1 MFIFQYN
8 CLGWRH
14 TIGKRFIL
22 LYYVLSNL
30 IFHSI
35 IIIQRIHL
43 DIQVGDQAI
52 DYAQVAQ
59 KEKLSDLQLR
69 IRQLVEQV
77 EQITKEQSYQR
88 VSII

>member
-1 MFIFQYN
+1 M
-8 CLGWRH
+8 
-14 TIGKRFIL
+14 
-22 LYYVLSNL
+22 
-30 IFHSI
+30 
-35 IIIQRIHL
+35 

-77 EQITKEQSYQR
+77 EQIIKEQSYQR
-88 VSII
+88 VSIVHSIFKKKKTELYVNKEPTL

>member
-1 MFIFQYN
+1 M
-8 CLGWRH
+8 
-14 TIGKRFIL
+14 
-22 LYYVLSNL
+22 
-30 IFHSI
+30 
-35 IIIQRIHL
+35 

-77 EQITKEQSYQR
+77 EQIIKEQSYQR
-88 VSII
+88 VNIMKLIYIKIQNNL

>member
-1 MFIFQYN
+1 
-8 CLGWRH
+8 
-14 TIGKRFIL
+14 
-22 LYYVLSNL
+22 
-30 IFHSI
+30 
-35 IIIQRIHL
+35 L

-77 EQITKEQSYQR
+77 EQIIKEQSYQR
-88 VSII
+88 VNFIKFIYYKKVVNLRTETWKV

>member
-1 MFIFQYN
+1 
-8 CLGWRH
+8 
-14 TIGKRFIL
+14 
-22 LYYVLSNL
+22 
-30 IFHSI
+30 
-35 IIIQRIHL
+35 L

-77 EQITKEQSYQR
+77 EQIIKEQSYQR
-88 VSII
+88 VNIIKLIYLKILNYL

>member
-1 MFIFQYN
+1 MLIN
-8 CLGWRH
+8 VALV
-14 TIGKRFIL
+14 KLLVNKVIL
-22 LYYVLSNL
+22 K
-30 IFHSI
+30 F
-35 IIIQRIHL
+35 IQRVHL

-88 VSII
+88 VCISK

>member
-1 MFIFQYN
+1 M
-8 CLGWRH
+8 
-14 TIGKRFIL
+14 
-22 LYYVLSNL
+22 
-30 IFHSI
+30 
-35 IIIQRIHL
+35 
-43 DIQVGDQAI
+43 DIQVGDQAV

-88 VSII
+88 VSTVSVTLMENPIRKVSSANILTMFKLESLTYSHSYYY

>member
-1 MFIFQYN
+1 
-8 CLGWRH
+8 
-14 TIGKRFIL
+14 
-22 LYYVLSNL
+22 
-30 IFHSI
+30 
-35 IIIQRIHL
+35 L

-77 EQITKEQSYQR
+77 EQIIKEQSYQR
-88 VSII
+88 VNNIKFIYFLSSL

>member
-1 MFIFQYN
+1 
-8 CLGWRH
+8 
-14 TIGKRFIL
+14 
-22 LYYVLSNL
+22 
-30 IFHSI
+30 
-35 IIIQRIHL
+35 L

-77 EQITKEQSYQR
+77 EQIIKEQSYQR
-88 VSII
+88 VNIIKFIYYKKVVSL

>member
-1 MFIFQYN
+1 M
-8 CLGWRH
+8 
-14 TIGKRFIL
+14 
-22 LYYVLSNL
+22 
-30 IFHSI
+30 
-35 IIIQRIHL
+35 

-77 EQITKEQSYQR
+77 EQIIKEQSYQR
-88 VSII
+88 VNIIKFIYYKKVVSL

>member
-1 MFIFQYN
+1 M
-8 CLGWRH
+8 
-14 TIGKRFIL
+14 
-22 LYYVLSNL
+22 
-30 IFHSI
+30 
-35 IIIQRIHL
+35 
-43 DIQVGDQAI
+43 DIQVGDQAV

-88 VSII
+88 VSTANVMLMKNPIGIVSSSANILTVCPN

>member
-1 MFIFQYN
+1 M
-8 CLGWRH
+8 
-14 TIGKRFIL
+14 
-22 LYYVLSNL
+22 
-30 IFHSI
+30 
-35 IIIQRIHL
+35 

-77 EQITKEQSYQR
+77 EQIVKEQSYQR
-88 VSII
+88 VNIILQIDIILNTIFIKEFFLL

>member
-1 MFIFQYN
+1 M
-8 CLGWRH
+8 
-14 TIGKRFIL
+14 
-22 LYYVLSNL
+22 
-30 IFHSI
+30 
-35 IIIQRIHL
+35 

-77 EQITKEQSYQR
+77 EQIIKEQSYQR
-88 VSII
+88 VNIIKFIYY

>member
-1 MFIFQYN
+1 M
-8 CLGWRH
+8 
-14 TIGKRFIL
+14 
-22 LYYVLSNL
+22 
-30 IFHSI
+30 
-35 IIIQRIHL
+35 

-77 EQITKEQSYQR
+77 EQIIKEQSYQR
-88 VSII
+88 VNIVKFICYKKRLCLETRPPGM

>member
-1 MFIFQYN
+1 M
-8 CLGWRH
+8 
-14 TIGKRFIL
+14 
-22 LYYVLSNL
+22 
-30 IFHSI
+30 
-35 IIIQRIHL
+35 

-88 VSII
+88 VNIFFKNKIFYLFYLRHLLSIYYILELEFEYSVNASNRFSNF

>member
-1 MFIFQYN
+1 M
-8 CLGWRH
+8 
-14 TIGKRFIL
+14 
-22 LYYVLSNL
+22 
-30 IFHSI
+30 
-35 IIIQRIHL
+35 

-88 VSII
+88 VNIWLIIQKYICLDIWLKI

>member
-1 MFIFQYN
+1 M
-8 CLGWRH
+8 
-14 TIGKRFIL
+14 
-22 LYYVLSNL
+22 
-30 IFHSI
+30 
-35 IIIQRIHL
+35 

-88 VSII
+88 VNIFFKNKIFYLVFMKSS

>member
-1 MFIFQYN
+1 M
-8 CLGWRH
+8 
-14 TIGKRFIL
+14 
-22 LYYVLSNL
+22 
-30 IFHSI
+30 
-35 IIIQRIHL
+35 QRVHL

-88 VSII
+88 VSNLNI

>member
-1 MFIFQYN
+1 
-8 CLGWRH
+8 
-14 TIGKRFIL
+14 
-22 LYYVLSNL
+22 
-30 IFHSI
+30 
-35 IIIQRIHL
+35 L

-77 EQITKEQSYQR
+77 EQIIKEQSYQR
-88 VSII
+88 VNMIKFIYYKKVVDF

>member
-1 MFIFQYN
+1 M
-8 CLGWRH
+8 
-14 TIGKRFIL
+14 
-22 LYYVLSNL
+22 
-30 IFHSI
+30 
-35 IIIQRIHL
+35 
-43 DIQVGDQAI
+43 DIQVGDQAV

-88 VSII
+88 VSTINVMLMKNPIRKKKFLSLTL

>member
-1 MFIFQYN
+1 M
-8 CLGWRH
+8 
-14 TIGKRFIL
+14 
-22 LYYVLSNL
+22 
-30 IFHSI
+30 
-35 IIIQRIHL
+35 

-77 EQITKEQSYQR
+77 EQIIKEQSYQR
-88 VSII
+88 VNIIKFIYFKNS

>member
-1 MFIFQYN
+1 M
-8 CLGWRH
+8 
-14 TIGKRFIL
+14 
-22 LYYVLSNL
+22 
-30 IFHSI
+30 
-35 IIIQRIHL
+35 

-88 VSII
+88 VNTIYYIQKISLKTYTLYCTKTYLNIK